1 MRTLRFASSLLQNKR
16 KMSSQSNTLPDE
28 NSLICRLIAAKK
40 QRKNVFTVKH
50 LARWELSGSQVDCG
64 KKNNGKMSSQSNTSP
79 DENSLVRTYIQTS
92 RAEQCPGHAV
102 QYKHLPRWKLNQRPA
117 MWVCLP
123 KSLSLMWEGTPG
135 EDICAHLGPVLMPFP
150 TKLFAW
156 VPVYP
161 LYQARPGRIF
171 IHPRRPTRW
180 GHTSSRRQP
189 TQDLAGP
196 MSRKSKPCE
205 GEDSVV
211 GRPQSCSAE
220 LKFPELHGVVEDD
233 AIGLGSRVQ
242 EPHCLTHTI
251 SRRSPYVQY
260 VNSSEAFSGSRHAK
274 NACRRSSTIANY
286 TERQTTS
293 ACFFPMFS

>member
-1 MRTLRFASSLLQNKR
+1 MKTLWFAGWLQ
-16 KMSSQSNTLPDE
+16 Q
-28 NSLICRLIAAKK
+28 KK

-79 DENSLVRTYIQTS
+79 DENSAIQTFAKVE
-92 RAEQCPGHAV
+92 AESTSSYVG
-102 QYKHLPRWKLNQRPA
+102 LPTQKPFAHVRRHSW
-117 MWVCLP
+117 
-123 KSLSLMWEGTPG
+123 

-171 IHPRRPTRW
+171 THPRRPTRW

-211 GRPQSCSAE
+211 GRPQYCSAE